1 MSEQP
6 MLVVIDASRN
16 PWRLTRFDG
25 RTMGE
30 TAELIVPP
38 GSLREEVLEAIEG
51 FRVRSLE
58 AVEAEA

>member
-1 MSEQP
+1 MCAQT
-6 MLVVIDASRN
+6 MLVVIDAQRS

-30 TAELIVPP
+30 TAELVVPV
-38 GSLREEVLEAIEG
+38 GSTKEEILEAIEG

-58 AVEAEA
+58 AVEVDS

>member
-1 MSEQP
+1 MSEQT
-6 MLVVIDASRN
+6 MLVVIDAQRS

-30 TAELIVPP
+30 TAELVVPN
-38 GSLREEVLEAIEG
+38 GCSKKEILEAIEG

-58 AVEAEA
+58 AVEVDS